1 MAEIHYLKRDKNEA
15 VVKVYSSQSAGE
27 TVDIALSDLVSSGET
42 YTAGDANVT
51 VKEIFWG
58 VKPNKHIDVNRW
70 DGVASHGHY
79 YLVGAN
85 SHDFVGFVD
94 NAYSDADIRMV
105 SDGPFHVILKLSKTG
120 GYS

>member
-15 VVKVYSSQSAGE
+15 VVKVYSSASSGE
-27 TVDIALSDLVSSGET
+27 TVDIALSDLISSGET

-51 VKEIFWG
+51 LKEIFWG

-70 DGVASHGHY
+70 DGAASHGHY
-79 YLVGAN
+79 YLVGA
-85 SHDFVGFVD
+85 SEHTFVGFVD

-105 SDGPFHVILKLSKTG
+105 SDGPFHCIIKLNKTG

>member
-1 MAEIHYLKRDKNEA
+1 MAEMHYLKRDKNEA

-27 TVDIALSDLVSSGET
+27 TVDIALSTLIAAGET
-42 YTAGDANVT
+42 YTAGDADVT
-51 VKEIFWG
+51 IKQIFWG
-58 VKPNKHIDVNRW
+58 VKPNKNIDVTRW
-70 DGVASHGHY
+70 DGAAAHGHY
-79 YLVGAN
+79 YLVGSN

-105 SDGPFHVILKLSKTG
+105 SDGPFHCIIKLAKSG